1 MFCRVIFSVFFV
13 SVVFFSGAPIAAAEE
28 ASTDYS
34 ATLTGPLGLN
44 TVPSARI
51 APAGTISVGA
61 STLDPYVHGYIGFQI
76 AEPLYINIRQSAE
89 VSNIN
94 KNADRLYPGVD
105 FKLQLLRENTYRPA
119 IALGLQSAIG
129 HKRMAG
135 EYISLSKRYHDFDFT
150 LGAGWG
156 RFGSAAHIENPIK
169 ALHSHFGKR
178 RSLDG
183 EMPAMPS
190 SWFTGEDI
198 GFFGGVEYFVPYIDG
213 LSAKF
218 DWGAD
223 RYEAERTAFNFDAP
237 APWSASLVYR
247 PVPWADTSIGIQ
259 GTEKIMG
266 RLSFQASPDIWPFKS
281 HEEDSKPKPLR
292 QFRAGIASP
301 AQMQIAA
308 NNDDIH
314 LYDVSSDE
322 KFARAQL
329 YMNKNT
335 PAPRQL
341 GRAARH
347 MANHGG
353 PAVEELYITPTI
365 HNLRG
370 PSVRLLRSDFEQAL
384 ALNQGSATEMWR
396 NVQFVTDNSKSEKTE
411 RGNRFS
417 FLDYLGPKNFKLI
430 LDNEVSLSEEDSGTL
445 YRTAIIIEK
454 TVPEFFGFLTSGAA
468 LRINVADNLDNIH
481 KFRPRSI
488 LPVRSDVDD
497 FSDNTLA
504 VEKLFTSYTH
514 SFNPNTHAALT
525 GGYLEEMYA
534 GFGGEILY
542 RPFGKRF
549 AVGTEGWLALK
560 RDPFAKYAM
569 GLNGDHLISGHV
581 QAWYDVPDYDVTV
594 QARAGRYLAE
604 DIGGTLALQKDFGNG
619 AKIEG
624 FVTVTDMADF
634 DVFGGTTHAYNGIRL
649 SLPLGSIKHV
659 PQGSEVRVKFAPQ
672 GRDIGQSIN
681 NPLPLYEA
689 TENFSKD
696 HIIAHWN
703 DVLD

>member
-1 MFCRVIFSVFFV
+1 MPFRSIFSALLLCTAL
-13 SVVFFSGAPIAAAEE
+13 FSGMSSAQAEN
-28 ASTDYS
+28 SNHS
-34 ATLTGPLGLN
+34 ATITGPLGLN
-44 TVPSARI
+44 TVPGARM
-51 APAGTISVGA
+51 APAGTISTGV

-76 AEPLYINIRQSAE
+76 ADPLYINIRQSAE

-94 KNADRLYPGVD
+94 KDARRLYPGVD
-105 FKLQLLRENTYRPA
+105 FKLRVLSENTYRPA
-119 IALGLQSAIG
+119 VAVGLQSAIG

-135 EYISLSKRYHDFDFT
+135 EYITMSKRYHDFDFT

-156 RFGSAAHIENPIK
+156 RFGSAGHIENPLK
-169 ALHSHFGKR
+169 SLTSHFGKR

-198 GFFGGVEYFVPYIDG
+198 GFFGGVEYFTPYIDG
-213 LSAKF
+213 LSAKL

-223 RYEAERTAFNFDAP
+223 RFEAERAAFNFDAP

-266 RLSFQASPDIWPFKS
+266 RVSFQASPDIWPFKS
-281 HEEDSKPKPLR
+281 HEDGTPKPLR

-308 NNDDIH
+308 DNDGIH

-329 YMNKNT
+329 HMDKNI

-353 PAVEELYITPTI
+353 PAIEELYITPSI

-370 PSVRLLRSDFEQAL
+370 PTVRLLRSDFEQAL
-384 ALNQGSATEMWR
+384 ALNQGSAAEMWR
-396 NVQFVTDNSKSEKTE
+396 NTQFVTDDSKPEKTE
-411 RGNRFS
+411 RDNRFS

-468 LRINVADNLDNIH
+468 LRINIADNLDNIH
-481 KFRPRSI
+481 KFRPRAI

-497 FSDNTLA
+497 FADNTFA

-514 SFNPNTHAALT
+514 SFHPNTHAAVT

-534 GFGGEILY
+534 GFGGEVLY

-549 AVGTEGWLALK
+549 AVGTEAWLALK

-569 GLNGDHLISGHV
+569 GLNGDHLLSGHV

-594 QARAGRYLAE
+594 QARVGRYLAE
-604 DIGGTLALQKDFGNG
+604 DIGGTLALQKDFTNG

-624 FVTVTDMADF
+624 FVTLTDNADF

-649 SLPLGSIKHV
+649 SLPLGSIKYV
-659 PQGSEVRVKFAPQ
+659 PPGSEARVKFAPQ
-672 GRDIGQSIN
+672 GRDIGQSVN

-703 DVLD
+703 GVLD